1 MRTVNITQDVIDFG
15 LSHKYRDDI
24 IKRNDHDFKIWEV
37 KESPWPEL
45 KLSSGLVAEHN
56 TPFNLHSDT
65 FFPENRC
72 NLIIPLEMSSPQ
84 SLLVMDQT
92 YEQSAVWIDDDDKKN
107 IPGQRETDPDNIL
120 YQRPCDTPGVM
131 GLTNEPAPD
140 NITNNGIFD
149 SDFYYGLTGTVW
161 EWEIGKGGIF
171 HPTQLHGTG
180 NMRGG
185 EKTTMTLWFDQTPDE
200 VYECLSQ

>member
-1 MRTVNITQDVIDFG
+1 MIQI
-15 LSHKYRDDI
+15 LKYG
-24 IKRNDHDFKIWEV
+24 EV

-65 FFPENRC
+65 FFKENRC
-72 NLIIPLEMSSPQ
+72 NLIIPLEMSNPQ

-92 YEQSAVWIDDDDKKN
+92 YEKSAVWIMEDKEN

-140 NITNNGIFD
+140 NLASHGIFP

-161 EWEIGKGGIF
+161 QWEIGKGGIF

-180 NMRGG
+180 NMKGG
-185 EKTTMTLWFDQTPDE
+185 QKTTMTLWFDQTTDE

>member
-1 MRTVNITQDVIDFG
+1 MRTVNIDKSILEFG
-15 LSHKYRDDI
+15 LNHKGKKDRIKRDDP
-24 IKRNDHDFKIWEV
+24 DFKIWEV
-37 KESPWPEL
+37 TESPWPEL
-45 KLSSGLVAEHN
+45 KLSSGLVAYHN

-72 NLIIPLEMSSPQ
+72 NLIIPLEMSNPQ

-92 YEQSAVWIDDDDKKN
+92 YELSAVWLDPSLKKN
-107 IPGQRETDPDNIL
+107 FYSRDTDPDNIL

-131 GLTNEPAPD
+131 GLTNEPAPSELT
-140 NITNNGIFD
+140 IHGIFEP
-149 SDFYYGLTGTVW
+149 DFYFGLTGTVW
-161 EWEIGKGGIF
+161 HWEIGKGGIF

-185 EKTTMTLWFDQTPDE
+185 KKTTMTLWFDQTPDE
-200 VYECLSQ
+200 VYECLNQ

>member
-92 YEQSAVWIDDDDKKN
+92 YEQSAVWIDDDDKK
-107 IPGQRETDPDNIL
+107 IYLAKEKQIL
-120 YQRPCDTPGVM
+120 
-131 GLTNEPAPD
+131 
-140 NITNNGIFD
+140 IIF
-149 SDFYYGLTGTVW
+149 Y
-161 EWEIGKGGIF
+161 IKGHAIR
-171 HPTQLHGTG
+171 QV
-180 NMRGG
+180 
-185 EKTTMTLWFDQTPDE
+185 LWD
-200 VYECLSQ
+200 

>member
-15 LSHKYRDDI
+15 LSHKGRDDI
-24 IKRNDHDFKIWEV
+24 IKRNDPNFKIWEV
-37 KESPWPEL
+37 KESPWHEL

-65 FFPENRC
+65 FFKENRC
-72 NLIIPLEMSSPQ
+72 NLIIPLEMSNPQ

-92 YEQSAVWIDDDDKKN
+92 YEKSAVWIMEDKEN

-140 NITNNGIFD
+140 NLASHGIFP

-161 EWEIGKGGIF
+161 QWEIGKGGIF

-180 NMRGG
+180 NMKGG
-185 EKTTMTLWFDQTPDE
+185 QKTTMTLWFDQTTDE

>member
-1 MRTVNITQDVIDFG
+1 MRTVNIDQAVIQFG
-15 LSHKYRDDI
+15 LSHKSMDDRL
-24 IKRNDHDFKIWEV
+24 KRNEPDFKIWEV
-37 KESPWPEL
+37 TESPWPEL
-45 KLSSGLVAEHN
+45 KLSSGLVADHT
-56 TPFNLHSDT
+56 TPFHLHSDT

-72 NLIIPLEMSSPQ
+72 NLIIPLEMTSPQ

-92 YEQSAVWIDDDDKKN
+92 YEKSAAWLQADEKSKS
-107 IPGQRETDPDNIL
+107 GKRETDPDNIL

-140 NITNNGIFD
+140 IITNNGIFD